1 LSNNAVGSK
10 FVGNDLSNPADLTQV
25 QDQLS
30 KLKPTS
36 YNIAYDGN
44 NYVVTDS
51 STGLVVPAT
60 NTVDDPAGHP
70 LVSTLRFD
78 GLQVDLDTGQGTV
91 RPGDQF
97 QVRYL
102 NDGTIGFSQAMTN
115 PDTVAYRGADT
126 AAGNTR
132 PLAMGNNVN
141 AANMASMQNKKLFL
155 NHVDSIEGVYSLM
168 AGNVGSYHQ
177 SNQVSM
183 NTQDALYGQL
193 SQTQQSISGVN
204 LDEEAANMMKFQQSY
219 QAAAQMMQTSQ
230 KLFDTLIGVM

>member
-1 LSNNAVGSK
+1 
-10 FVGNDLSNPADLTQV
+10 
-25 QDQLS
+25 
-30 KLKPTS
+30 
-36 YNIAYDGN
+36 
-44 NYVVTDS
+44 
-51 STGLVVPAT
+51 
-60 NTVDDPAGHP
+60 
-70 LVSTLRFD
+70 
-78 GLQVDLDTGQGTV
+78 
-91 RPGDQF
+91 
-97 QVRYL
+97 
-102 NDGTIGFSQAMTN
+102 MTN